1 MLLSPFM
8 MDIINILNVCPSSSL
23 TLTNLLPFCPNDNS
37 YTETVCSPA
46 SFLIQLNPGYSC
58 LRRLSNEAHFREATF
73 SNEADFTGA
82 SFPSNKGRIIFCH
95 IIFEQPNKVTFSKSN
110 LSKVSFHGSDITRIK
125 FGDKISWGG
134 RDGRDE
140 FTIIEEECLKE
151 QAKGERKGEKR
162 KTEEQVSLEDVLS
175 VYRNLREN
183 YEFRLRYDDAGKF
196 WN

>member
-1 MLLSPFM
+1 MYESWLLCPLLWKHCSNADFFCYSTDRGIKEEHMLDSWCGMLLSPFM

-37 YTETVCSPA
+37 YTETGCSPA

-58 LRRLSNEAHFREATF
+58 LRRLSNEADFREATF

-82 SFPSNKGRIIFCH
+82 SFPSNNGRIIFCH

-134 RDGRDE
+134 R
-140 FTIIEEECLKE
+140 
-151 QAKGERKGEKR
+151 
-162 KTEEQVSLEDVLS
+162 
-175 VYRNLREN
+175 
-183 YEFRLRYDDAGKF
+183 F
-196 WN
+196 WS